1 LNNICNDLIDYFDP
15 ESFIEGEVYSPY
27 LAAITGEIGSGKTL
41 FGRCIFEN
49 LRKRKEFMRDCGS
62 EQKPILCSSL
72 TSESQMRFLGIWR
85 PIIQMMLVC
94 HCSKNS
100 LDIHKTLR
108 KMLKNASDEN
118 HDIILHLFN
127 MADLKTSGPLKL
139 PLIKDPI

>member
-1 LNNICNDLIDYFDP
+1 
-15 ESFIEGEVYSPY
+15 
-27 LAAITGEIGSGKTL
+27 
-41 FGRCIFEN
+41 
-49 LRKRKEFMRDCGS
+49 MRDCGS

-108 KMLKNASDEN
+108 KMLKNASDEI

-127 MADLKTSGPLKL
+127 MPDIKTSGPLKL
-139 PLIKDPI
+139 PMIKDPIQFVKREKYPEDIVDQVLEFIIDFMREVLGEKSEEDLSEDLTKSVQSKNQN

>member
-1 LNNICNDLIDYFDP
+1 MIDYFDP
-15 ESFIEGEVYSPY
+15 ESFVEGEVYSPY

-41 FGRCIFEN
+41 FGRCILET

-108 KMLKNASDEN
+108 KMLKNASDEI

-127 MADLKTSGPLKL
+127 MPDIKTSGPLKL
-139 PLIKDPI
+139 PMIKDPI